1 MAFLYSFHGGLQFL
15 LILSFGY
22 FLQAQIQYHATA
34 PVPARWTNN
43 NLSLPSPF
51 GSVRII
57 LLNKKPN
64 TKVTR
69 IQGTSL
75 VESIASFAC
84 GFYFSRFWYSTTK
97 PTSHEII
104 QSQPRRRIVRGI
116 RPLTVNGDTQRN
128 YSIKDEHKDMIRD
141 TFERVGSERLSD
153 TLGKA
158 KKAFSK
164 MKKIPKWIS
173 QNHWDD
179 LMKHWNTDNFKKI
192 SSINSNNRKSSNNGE
207 VIRNIKQKVGDTSTA
222 RNEDGSEEQVLN
234 TWIDTIG
241 GAKKGRVYG
250 FGSETSALEELTH
263 VSSVHS
269 NAPTPPTVPPQQVI
283 ETPEFEQAANH
294 VVDQWVDDRV
304 DQQMELM
311 QARFCEEVE
320 AAVHAIMSRMFGL
333 FPQPPGNGSS
343 SSSQPPPHF

>member
-1 MAFLYSFHGGLQFL
+1 MVACSFCS
-15 LILSFGY
+15 LSFGY

-34 PVPARWTNN
+34 PVPTRWTNN

-116 RPLTVNGDTQRN
+116 RPLTVNGDTQ
-128 YSIKDEHKDMIRD
+128 
-141 TFERVGSERLSD
+141 
-153 TLGKA
+153 
-158 KKAFSK
+158 
-164 MKKIPKWIS
+164 
-173 QNHWDD
+173 
-179 LMKHWNTDNFKKI
+179 NT
-192 SSINSNNRKSSNNGE
+192 

-343 SSSQPPPHF
+343 SPHNHPHIFRVYAMAFEV